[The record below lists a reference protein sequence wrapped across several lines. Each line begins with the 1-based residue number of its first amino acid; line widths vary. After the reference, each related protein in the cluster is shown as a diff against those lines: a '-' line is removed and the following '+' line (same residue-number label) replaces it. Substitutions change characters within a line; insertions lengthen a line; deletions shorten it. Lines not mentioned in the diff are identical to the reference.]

1 MLGPLP
7 QELNTGVY
15 NAYGFT
21 LYGQFMQR
29 VVALEEGTMS
39 LKEADNDVF
48 KLLGFYG
55 GVNIGVAPYLVR
67 DASSKSQRPDLYR
80 MFVDWSTSTD
90 QPSVV
95 RKKQK
100 QNVSFAFGV
109 IDFPIAPPQTQC
121 LDSLTSEVLV
131 EDLIAVDAM
140 RNMSLTM
147 QSAVRTKVGE
157 PSVALSFAEIRLQW
171 QKELLKRVSTPE
183 KAVV

>member
-1 MLGPLP
+1 MLEPLS
-7 QELNTGVY
+7 E
-15 NAYGFT
+15 
-21 LYGQFMQR
+21 
-29 VVALEEGTMS
+29 
-39 LKEADNDVF
+39 
-48 KLLGFYG
+48 
-55 GVNIGVAPYLVR
+55 
-67 DASSKSQRPDLYR
+67 
-80 MFVDWSTSTD
+80 STA

-95 RKKQK
+95 RKKRK

-109 IDFPIAPPQTQC
+109 IDFPIAPPQTLC